1 MTTNTT
7 ISAEQNPALVN
18 RLAQEAMA
26 VSDQEATVQAMKLDI
41 KLPPD
46 TTVTLPGGLFDPFNG
61 LITTAEVRELNGI
74 DEEAISKIND
84 PGKSLLAILE
94 RATVKIGDE
103 PATKDLLDALY
114 SGDREMLLLAIRKAT
129 FGAEVKVGP
138 GSCLECGQEQI
149 FELDL
154 NKDVPIK
161 NFDGEREFTVSCKV
175 GPVVATLPTGSL
187 QKAIVESTNKT
198 SAELDTILLK
208 QCIISINGQDLVD
221 PEAVRRLSIQD
232 RRAILKAI
240 TDRNPGP
247 QLGDMK
253 KACQSCGS
261 EVPLPLSLA
270 DLFRE

>member
-7 ISAEQNPALVN
+7 ISAEQNPDLVN
-18 RLAQEAMA
+18 KLAQEAMA
-26 VSDQEATVQAMKLDI
+26 ISSQEATVQAMKLDI

-46 TTVTLPGGLFDPFNG
+46 TTVSLPGGLFDPFNG
-61 LITTAEVRELNGI
+61 IINTAEVRELNGI

-84 PGKSLLAILE
+84 PGKALLLILE
-94 RATVKIGDE
+94 RATVKIGNE
-103 PATKDLLDALY
+103 PATNELLDALY
-114 SGDREMLLLAIRKAT
+114 SGDREMLLLAIRKVT
-129 FGAEVKVGP
+129 FGAQVKVGP
-138 GSCLECGQEQI
+138 GNCPDCGQEQI

-161 NFDGEREFTVSCKV
+161 KFDGEREFTVACKV
-175 GPVVATLPTGSL
+175 GPVVATLPKGNL

-208 QCIISINGQDLVD
+208 QCIISINGNDLLD

-232 RRAILKAI
+232 RRAVLKEI

-247 QLGDMK
+247 QLGEMK
-253 KACQSCGS
+253 KACHSCGS
-261 EVPLPLSLA
+261 EVPIPLSLA

>member
-1 MTTNTT
+1 MTTDTVIN
-7 ISAEQNPALVN
+7 AEQDPALAN
-18 RLAQEAMA
+18 MLAQEAMA
-26 VSDQEATVQAMKLDI
+26 ISAQEATVQAMKLDI
-41 KLPPD
+41 TLPPD
-46 TTVTLPGGLFDPFNG
+46 TTVTLPGGLYNPFEG
-61 LITTAEVRELNGI
+61 IITTAEVRELTGI

-94 RATVKIGDE
+94 RATVKIGNE
-103 PATKDLLDALY
+103 PATKGLLDLLY
-114 SGDREMLLLAIRKAT
+114 SGDREMLLLGIRKAT
-129 FGAEVKVGP
+129 FGSQVKVGP
-138 GSCLECGQEQI
+138 GNCPDCGHEQI

-161 NFDGEREFTVSCKV
+161 TLEGDREFTVDCKV
-175 GPVVATLPTGSL
+175 GAVVASLPTGSL

-232 RRAILKAI
+232 RRAVIKAI

-261 EVPLPLSLA
+261 EVPIPLSLA